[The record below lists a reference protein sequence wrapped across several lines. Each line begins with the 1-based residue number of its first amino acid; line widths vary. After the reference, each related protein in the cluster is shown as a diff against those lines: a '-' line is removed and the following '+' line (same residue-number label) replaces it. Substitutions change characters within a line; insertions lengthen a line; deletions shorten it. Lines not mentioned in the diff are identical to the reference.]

1 MGDSLPTSYLVQQER
16 NPVTASYLHDP
27 GVQVIEVFS
36 WNQLPRFFWALN
48 PRSPRATPRV
58 EGCQS
63 WRDSTLSSAS
73 NAISATGGAPIA
85 RSPAA
90 TLERPRSGYPR
101 HPSGVSALQPSRSY
115 TSFSYS

>member
-1 MGDSLPTSYLVQQER
+1 LWGGQRKANRLRDPTFNLLRDEARMVMGDSLPTSYLVQQER
-16 NPVTASYLHDP
+16 NPVTASYLHDL

-85 RSPAA
+85 RSACA
-90 TLERPRSGYPR
+90 TPR
-101 HPSGVSALQPSRSY
+101 L
-115 TSFSYS
+115 